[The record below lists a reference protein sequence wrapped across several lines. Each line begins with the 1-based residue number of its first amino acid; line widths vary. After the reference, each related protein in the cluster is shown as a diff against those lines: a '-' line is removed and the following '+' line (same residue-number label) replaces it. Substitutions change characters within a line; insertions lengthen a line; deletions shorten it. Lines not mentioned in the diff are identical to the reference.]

1 MGEWEPSH
9 ASLRDNSQPKV
20 THQNTELESHKQRVP
35 YLNNMKAPNWTLTDN
50 RGKGKLIVQF
60 ACENARSS
68 FATSVT
74 TLA

>member
-1 MGEWEPSH
+1 MPDRGV
-9 ASLRDNSQPKV
+9 RDTSQPKV

-35 YLNNMKAPNWTLTDN
+35 YPINMKAPNWPLVDN
-50 RGKGKLIVQF
+50 RRIAREKGKLIVQF

-68 FATSVT
+68 FATSVI